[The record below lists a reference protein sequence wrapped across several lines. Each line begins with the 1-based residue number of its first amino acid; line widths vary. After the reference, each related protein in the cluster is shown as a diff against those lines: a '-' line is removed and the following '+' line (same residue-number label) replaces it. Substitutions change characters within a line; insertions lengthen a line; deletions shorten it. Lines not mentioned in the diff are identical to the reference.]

1 MPSKFVHLHVHS
13 RFSFGD
19 GACDLDD
26 MIARAVECGMPALA
40 LTDHQGL
47 YGAIRFYR
55 KARAAGLKPILGA
68 EVVVQAAGIPGEESD
83 LPP

>member
-1 MPSKFVHLHVHS
+1 MVSASFVHLHVHS
-13 RFSFGD
+13 RFSFCD

-26 MIARAVECGMPALA
+26 LIARALELEMPALA

-55 KARAAGLKPILGA
+55 KALAAGIKPILG
-68 EVVVQAAGIPGEESD
+68 
-83 LPP
+83 